1 MDYCAL
7 GSLRDALE
15 LAGRP
20 LKEKEIAT
28 VCASALEGMLFYVV
42 LCCVVLSGVVWSG
55 CFAWHGFS

>member
-1 MDYCAL
+1 MLIVYKIFMDYCAL

-28 VCASALEGMLFYVV
+28 VCASALEGTVVVACGSCRGYVG
-42 LCCVVLSGVVWSG
+42 L
-55 CFAWHGFS
+55 

>member
-28 VCASALEGMLFYVV
+28 VCASALEGISMWHSVIECGSVWWCIVV
-42 LCCVVLSGVVWSG
+42 QCVSLL
-55 CFAWHGFS
+55 A